1 MKLRSN
7 RCLGGRQSFGEP
19 GGGGWRRV
27 LTPERDT
34 TLRCWLFFN
43 RDLGPGVPEAHEV
56 LRFQEAAKTLDI
68 ELHVLKP
75 SEFDLVVDSKH
86 GWSAIYQDRT
96 LHKPDLIIPRCG
108 SETSYFTLA
117 VLRHFERQGVAIA
130 NSPAAVESVADKL
143 HTMQILAGAKLPI
156 PKTILGKFPVDVNLV
171 ERELGFPVVVK
182 KLKGTRGNGV
192 VLCKDRS
199 HFDDVANLLDGGNPG
214 ADFLFQQYIKA
225 SHGRDVRV
233 LVIDGK
239 VIAAMERQ
247 SSDGGFK
254 SNISLG
260 GHGKPFSPPP
270 EMADLAL
277 KVARELQ
284 LDIAGIDILFD
295 KDGYRICEANSAP
308 GFQGLERACQID
320 VPEMVFLAMGRKF
333 GLPIRHSA
341 RWEQAIEKA
350 ARAMFGPLTE
360 RAPERPA
367 PLVPAPV
374 RGRRPRPT

>member
-1 MKLRSN
+1 M
-7 RCLGGRQSFGEP
+7 
-19 GGGGWRRV
+19 
-27 LTPERDT
+27 
-34 TLRCWLFFN
+34 RCWLFFN
-43 RDLGPGVPEAHEV
+43 RDLGPDVPEAHEV
-56 LRFQEAAKTLDI
+56 VRFQEAANALDI
-68 ELHVLKP
+68 ELLVLKP
-75 SEFDLVVDSKH
+75 SEFDLVVDSAN
-86 GWSAIYQDRT
+86 GWSAIYQGRE

-130 NSPAAVESVADKL
+130 NGPTAVESVADKL
-143 HTMQILAGAKLPI
+143 HTLQILGGAKLPI

-192 VLCKDRS
+192 VLCQDRS
-199 HFDDVANLLDGGNPG
+199 QFDDLANLLDGAQSG

-239 VIAAMERQ
+239 VVAAMERQ
-247 SSDGGFK
+247 STDGGFK

-260 GHGKPFSPPP
+260 GSAKPFTPTP
-270 EMADLAL
+270 EMAELAV
-277 KVARELQ
+277 KVALELK

-295 KDGYRICEANSAP
+295 KKGYRICEANSSP
-308 GFQGLERACQID
+308 GFQGLERACAID

-333 GLPIRHSA
+333 GLPIRHSE
-341 RWEQAIEKA
+341 RWEKAIDKA
-350 ARAMFGPLTE
+350 ARAMF
-360 RAPERPA
+360 A
-367 PLVPAPV
+367 PLKPTAEDLAESLEAAAAVVTAP
-374 RGRRPRPT
+374 RGRRKARRT